1 MKSLAVMLKKE
12 WMENVRTYKVISIL
26 ITCSIFGILG
36 PLTALMM
43 PEVLLQSFK
52 STIK

>member
-1 MKSLAVMLKKE
+1 MDGE
-12 WMENVRTYKVISIL
+12 CRTYKVISIL

-43 PEVLLQSFK
+43 PDIMAGILPKKLQGA
-52 STIK
+52 ILPRAYLY